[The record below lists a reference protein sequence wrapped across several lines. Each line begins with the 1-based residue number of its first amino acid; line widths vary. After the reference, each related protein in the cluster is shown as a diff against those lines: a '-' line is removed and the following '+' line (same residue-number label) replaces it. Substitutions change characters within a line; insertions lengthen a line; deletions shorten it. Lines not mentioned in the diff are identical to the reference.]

1 MPVTDQDANDIT
13 KGGGATAIVN
23 VTTMPH
29 IDALQTD
36 EQGTDLPSL
45 LGIVGAL
52 LARQTPEQ
60 LEEIWK
66 DLFPSEVGPH
76 IHVTAA
82 AFMEALTA
90 AVEGPHAAAAEEH
103 PNSSAESEDV

>member
-45 LGIVGAL
+45 LGKVEAI
-52 LARQTPEQ
+52 LARQNPEQ

-66 DLFPSEVGPH
+66 NLLE
-76 IHVTAA
+76 IWRK
-82 AFMEALTA
+82 
-90 AVEGPHAAAAEEH
+90 EEH
-103 PNSSAESEDV
+103 PISSAESEDPESEDV